1 MLVEAKQTGFLGNKR
16 IKEGER
22 FELKDMK
29 VEQKDP
35 KTGILIKTVTIKAED
50 QFSEIWMEK
59 ISKEKEKKSPGKKI
73 VKPDLNENEEVI

>member
-59 ISKEKEKKSPGKKI
+59 ISKEEEKKSPGKKI

>member
-1 MLVEAKQTGFLGNKR
+1 MLVEATQIGIYGNKR

-35 KTGILIKTVTIKAED
+35 KTGVSTGFKTIKAED
-50 QFSEIWMEK
+50 QFSERWMTK
-59 ISKEKEKKSPGKKI
+59 VSKEEEKNHLAKKSLSLTLMRMKK
-73 VKPDLNENEEVI
+73 

>member
-1 MLVEAKQTGFLGNKR
+1 MLVEATQTGIYGNKR
-16 IKEGER
+16 IKDGER

-35 KTGILIKTVTIKAED
+35 KTGISKGFVTIKAED
-50 QFSEIWMEK
+50 QFSERWMIK
-59 ISKEKEKKSPGKKI
+59 ITKEEEKKSPGKKI

>member
-1 MLVEAKQTGFLGNKR
+1 MLVEATQTGIYGNKR

-35 KTGILIKTVTIKAED
+35 KTGISQGFKTIKAED
-50 QFSEIWMEK
+50 QFSERWMTK
-59 ISKEKEKKSPGKKI
+59 ITKEEEKKSPGKKI